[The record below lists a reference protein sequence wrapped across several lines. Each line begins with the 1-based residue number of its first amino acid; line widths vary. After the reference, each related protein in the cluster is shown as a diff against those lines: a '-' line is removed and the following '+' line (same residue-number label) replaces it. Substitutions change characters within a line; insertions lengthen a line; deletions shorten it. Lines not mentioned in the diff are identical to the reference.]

1 MRENFWTLSII
12 PHCGKSPRIFR
23 ISRRH
28 ICIFT
33 SSVSLLILSLAFF
46 AYGFYSRRTSDREMS
61 EMLRENQ
68 VLQTRLNEIE
78 RMVAGFEEQME
89 SITTTEIQFREIA
102 GLAGIEPEVRKAGIG
117 GPGMDFRAM
126 EDLSWLD
133 NSSGETLIA
142 SNERLSTLTRRA
154 DLVFQSLVE
163 SVEQM
168 EYNNEKFAR
177 TPSIW
182 PTSGRI
188 SSRYG
193 VRAHPIFGGVRPHEG
208 IDIYASRGTP
218 IVATADGR
226 IVRAGWKVGY
236 GLTMLIDHDFGY
248 KTFYAH
254 CSKLKKKKG
263 DSVKRG
269 EVIAMVGNTGITT
282 GSHLHYE
289 VMIDGKSVDPS
300 NYILGH
306 AIPD

>member
-1 MRENFWTLSII
+1 MSEVMREN
-12 PHCGKSPRIFR
+12 K
-23 ISRRH
+23 
-28 ICIFT
+28 
-33 SSVSLLILSLAFF
+33 V
-46 AYGFYSRRTSDREMS
+46 
-61 EMLRENQ
+61 LR
-68 VLQTRLNEIE
+68 TRLNEIE
-78 RMVAGFEEQME
+78 EMLVGFEEQME
-89 SITTTEIQFREIA
+89 SISTTEMQFREVA
-102 GLAGIEPEVRKAGIG
+102 GLAGIDPEVRKAGIG

-133 NSSGETLIA
+133 SSSEETLIA
-142 SNERLSTLTRRA
+142 SNERLSELTRRA
-154 DLVFQSLVE
+154 DLVFQSLIE

-168 EYNNEKFAR
+168 EFNNEKFTR

-226 IVRAGWKVGY
+226 VVRAGWKVGY

-248 KTFYAH
+248 ETFYAH

-263 DSVKRG
+263 DRVKRG
-269 EVIAMVGNTGITT
+269 DVVALVGNTGITT

-289 VMIDGKSVDPS
+289 VMLDGKSVDPS

-306 AIPD
+306 TIPD